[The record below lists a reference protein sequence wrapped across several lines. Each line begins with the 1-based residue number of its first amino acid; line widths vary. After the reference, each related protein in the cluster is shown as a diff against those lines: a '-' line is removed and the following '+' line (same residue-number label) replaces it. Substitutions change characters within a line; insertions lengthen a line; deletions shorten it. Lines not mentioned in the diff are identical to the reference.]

1 MDRQINIFSLLLPR
15 LIRSKNAE
23 YHVISSDGVQ
33 YALPRPLP
41 HSFDIPKVRV
51 CVCVYSNKVKKKM
64 NLCLQFRNFPEVFL
78 RFVAH
83 SRLEFLT
90 PLRLQSSV
98 ACYFP
103 VCFESTGESCVSA
116 VVT

>member
-23 YHVISSDGVQ
+23 YHVISGDGVQ

-51 CVCVYSNKVKKKM
+51 CVCVYSNKVKKK
-64 NLCLQFRNFPEVFL
+64 NEPLLAIQKFP
-78 RFVAH
+78 
-83 SRLEFLT
+83 
-90 PLRLQSSV
+90 
-98 ACYFP
+98 
-103 VCFESTGESCVSA
+103 
-116 VVT
+116 